1 MVREVAFKAERLEQ
15 EFLNKVTAVSH
26 GEIANLYQA
35 ECDIIV
41 QDGVDM
47 AKFEE
52 QVEQLYGNDLVEAVE
67 RIGLIA
73 RSPIVTTEVVQ
84 LLEAEFRK

>member
-1 MVREVAFKAERLEQ
+1 
-15 EFLNKVTAVSH
+15 
-26 GEIANLYQA
+26 
-35 ECDIIV
+35 
-41 QDGVDM
+41 M